1 MKITHYV
8 KVLVQS
14 ETALYFQA
22 LQMHCNKN
30 QMREENK
37 VREDLP
43 SDLNVILN
51 LCRMAQASFTAI
63 TTLLQ
68 HLKC

>member
-43 SDLNVILN
+43 RSVILN